1 MIHANLTSA
10 EVLAVAKVAEKS
22 KKTASGNL
30 AEGEYPIKITVT
42 IEGMVKRGADYP
54 QRIVPKADFA
64 AIAAVALSKVSP
76 ATREKILREAL
87 DADPELIAQ
96 IKTEANE
103 AILAIKGTTW
113 TECNGKVTHDLT
125 LTVVEDGAASEAA

>member
-10 EVLAVAKVAEKS
+10 EVLAVAKVAEKA
-22 KKTASGNL
+22 KKAASGNL
-30 AEGEYPIKITVT
+30 AAGEYPIDVTVT
-42 IEGMVKRGADYP
+42 IKGVVKRGKDFP

-96 IKTEANE
+96 IKAEANE
-103 AILAIKGTTW
+103 AIVAIKGTTW

-125 LTVVEDGAASEAA
+125 LTVVEDAVTA